1 MTEWDRCAPWIQQ
14 ALDEVGGDLYS
25 IDDIR
30 GYVETGEAVFWP
42 GEHSAIVTQFYDF
55 PRTRGLNFWL
65 AGADLKAGGKG
76 LDELK
81 KMHDNVRAWGKLNG
95 CTLSYITGR
104 PGWARALGYKPA
116 WTAMSK
122 ELE

>member
-14 ALDEVGGDLYS
+14 ALDYHGDGLYS
-25 IDDIR
+25 VDDIK

-42 GEHSAIVTQFYDF
+42 GEHSAVVTQFYDF
-55 PRTRGLNFWL
+55 PRTKGLNFWL
-65 AGADLKAGGKG
+65 AGGVKDGRG

-81 KMHDNVRAWGKLNG
+81 KMHDSISAWGKLNG

-104 PGWARALGYKPA
+104 SGWARALGYKPA

-122 ELE
+122 ELK

>member
-1 MTEWDRCAPWIQQ
+1 MSEWDRCAPWIQQ
-14 ALDEVGGDLYS
+14 ALDYHGDGLYTL
-25 IDDIR
+25 DDIKQ
-30 GYVETGEAVFWP
+30 YVADGEAVFWP
-42 GEHSAIVTQFYDF
+42 GEHSALVTQFYDF
-55 PRTRGLNFWL
+55 PRARGLNFWL
-65 AGADLKAGGKG
+65 AGGVKDGRG

-81 KMHDNVRAWGKLNG
+81 KMHDNVSAWGKLNG

-122 ELE
+122 EL